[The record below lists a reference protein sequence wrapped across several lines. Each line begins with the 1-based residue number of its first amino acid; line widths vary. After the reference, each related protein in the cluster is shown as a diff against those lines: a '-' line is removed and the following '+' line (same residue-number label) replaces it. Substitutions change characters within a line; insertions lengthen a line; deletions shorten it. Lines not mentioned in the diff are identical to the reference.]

1 MSLQSRVRRLEA
13 KSSPDEI
20 NIVVVGTDAEAERV
34 KADSAEGGG
43 PNLTIIV
50 TGVPR
55 PCGPQ
60 WLSCETVLPMIAN
73 RGRSIMEPKP
83 DLIGPEWRIHHAH
96 S

>member
-1 MSLQSRVRRLEA
+1 MSLHSRVRRLEG
-13 KSSPDEI
+13 KSSLDEM
-20 NIVVVGTDAEAERV
+20 NIVVVGTHAEAERI
-34 KADSAEGGG
+34 KAEAAEGGR

-60 WLSCETVLPMIAN
+60 WLSWETVLPMIAN

-83 DLIGPEWRIHHAH
+83 DHIGPEWRIHHAH